1 MEFEK
6 FRQLR
11 HEDPNY
17 NPMIFEDEI
26 TGDISGSVASASA
39 TPAAPETSPASDP
52 SQPPAQ
58 AKSQMGSLIAE
69 YFEKGQDPID
79 SLDGFAND
87 FANELAN
94 YLQEEWIN
102 PEDFT
107 GRDDA
112 LADFKKAVKN
122 ITDAR
127 LVKIATAIHDVGN
140 QLANAKN
147 NARKKN
153 PSA

>member
-1 MEFEK
+1 MDFEK
-6 FRQLR
+6 FRMKR
-11 HEDPNY
+11 KEDPNY
-17 NPMIFEDEI
+17 NPMIFEDEL
-26 TGDISGSVASASA
+26 TGDISGSVAA
-39 TPAAPETSPASDP
+39 PAAPEASPAADP

-94 YLQEEWIN
+94 YLQEEWIK

-112 LADFKKAVKN
+112 LADFKKAVKS

>member
-1 MEFEK
+1 MDFEK
-6 FRQLR
+6 FRMKR
-11 HEDPNY
+11 KEDPNY

-26 TGDISGSVASASA
+26 TGDISGSVA
-39 TPAAPETSPASDP
+39 PAPAVPETSPSADP

-69 YFEKGQDPID
+69 YFEKGEDPID

-102 PEDFT
+102 PEEFT

-112 LADFKKAVKN
+112 LASFRKSVKN

>member
-11 HEDPNY
+11 KEDPNY
-17 NPMIFEDEI
+17 NPMIFEDEL
-26 TGDISGSVASASA
+26 TGDISGSVAAPEAS
-39 TPAAPETSPASDP
+39 PAADP

-79 SLDGFAND
+79 SLDRFAND

-94 YLQEEWIN
+94 YLQEEWIK

-112 LADFKKAVKN
+112 LADFKKAVKS

>member
-1 MEFEK
+1 M
-6 FRQLR
+6 
-11 HEDPNY
+11 
-17 NPMIFEDEI
+17 
-26 TGDISGSVASASA
+26 
-39 TPAAPETSPASDP
+39 
-52 SQPPAQ
+52 
-58 AKSQMGSLIAE
+58 IAE

-94 YLQEEWIN
+94 YLQEEWIK

-112 LADFKKAVKN
+112 LADFKKAVKS

>member
-1 MEFEK
+1 MDFEK
-6 FRQLR
+6 FRMKR
-11 HEDPNY
+11 KEDPNY
-17 NPMIFEDEI
+17 NPMIFEDEL
-26 TGDISGSVASASA
+26 TGDISGSVAA
-39 TPAAPETSPASDP
+39 PAAPEGSPAADP

-94 YLQEEWIN
+94 YLQEEWIK

-112 LADFKKAVKN
+112 LADFKKAVKS

>member
-1 MEFEK
+1 MDFK
-6 FRQLR
+6 TYRQKL
-11 HEDPNY
+11 HEDASF
-17 NPMIFEDEI
+17 NPAVFDDEI
-26 TGDISGSVASASA
+26 NGEIPQPGVA
-39 TPAAPETSPASDP
+39 AAPQTPASDP
-52 SQPPAQ
+52 TKPAPQ
-58 AKSQMGSLIAE
+58 AKSEMGSLIQK
-69 YFEKGQDPID
+69 YFEKGTDPID

-94 YLQEEWIN
+94 FLQEEWIK

-112 LADFKKAVKN
+112 LADFKKAVKT